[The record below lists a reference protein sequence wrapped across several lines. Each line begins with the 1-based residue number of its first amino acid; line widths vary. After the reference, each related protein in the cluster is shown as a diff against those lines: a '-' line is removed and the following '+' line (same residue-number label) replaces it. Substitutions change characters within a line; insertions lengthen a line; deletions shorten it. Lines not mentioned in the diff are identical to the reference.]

1 MSQSGRPLLR
11 NVYNKNSYFSGN
23 GVQTSSVSVET
34 NTLTIAASET
44 LKLKNSTRCLL
55 DRPAD
60 GYDTDT
66 DRSRPELGVEQSE
79 EDARQKRSKEIADGH
94 S

>member
-11 NVYNKNSYFSGN
+11 NVYNKNVYFSCN
-23 GVQTSSVSVET
+23 RVKTSSVSAEM

-44 LKLKNSTRCLL
+44 VKLNDSKRCLL

-60 GYDTDT
+60 GYNRYRQKQT
-66 DRSRPELGVEQSE
+66 RVGEELSE
-79 EDARQKRSKEIADGH
+79 E
-94 S
+94 